1 MPGPVG
7 REIPVSNERYPLR
20 QGFMGRSA
28 AAGSRERD
36 QCLDAF
42 GYRPNTLA
50 IADHVAACVDQIV
63 NAAGARVEAPAI
75 SPRDDR
81 STSRTVCR
89 QACDVGILVHQPVPF
104 V

>member
-1 MPGPVG
+1 MPGTVG
-7 REIPVSNERYPLR
+7 REILLANERYPLR
-20 QGFMGRSA
+20 QSFMGRSVV
-28 AAGSRERD
+28 AGPRARD

-50 IADHVAACVDQIV
+50 IADDVAACVDHIV

-75 SPRDDR
+75 SPGDDR